1 MIETFITSFK
11 LRNAY
16 IVNSFIYSLKGL
28 PLINKLLP
36 DSLYEDKT
44 LKILGNIIFSVKEIV
59 GIFVWK
65 LLYVFIM
72 ILLMS
77 SMHEDNNWGNAFTHI
92 FVFLTMCGGII
103 NTEMFKPSKDKYYAM
118 ITMNMDAKRY
128 TLSNFYYS
136 LIKIIIGFTPFIMI
150 SGLVAEIPLS
160 ICMMMPIFVI
170 MVKLISSNIYIY
182 RYKKTKKIENG
193 ILEWIIALLFVVM
206 AYGLPFLRITI
217 NKTSF
222 IILFI
227 IAIILGIYSLLKLNN
242 CGLYRKIYKK
252 LLMPENICIDKKDN
266 VAVIKQNIANQI
278 EYDEKFI
285 SNKKGFSYFHD
296 LFVKRHKKILTE
308 ATRKQALVV
317 TVLFAILISVSLIIP
332 EKVEGLNNVPLT
344 YLPYFVFIMYTLNRG
359 TTLTQAMFMNCDH
372 SMLTYR
378 FYRTPKVILG
388 MFKERLKTLISVNL
402 LPAFVIAI
410 GLPVLLWAT
419 GGTDNPLNYVV
430 LFVSIISMSIFF
442 SVHYLV
448 MYYLL
453 QPYNINTELKS
464 ATYKTVQSIT
474 YIVCY
479 YMLQIKL
486 PTIAFGIVTIIF
498 SIVYCIVALILAYI
512 LAPKTFKIRV

>member
-11 LRNAY
+11 LRNSY
-16 IVNSFIYSLKGL
+16 TVNSFIYSLKGL

-44 LKILGNIIFSVKEIV
+44 LKILGNIIFSMKEIV
-59 GIFVWK
+59 SIFGWK
-65 LLYVFIM
+65 LLYVFFM
-72 ILLMS
+72 IFLMS
-77 SMHEDNNWGNAFTHI
+77 SMHENNWGNAFIHTFI
-92 FVFLTMCGGII
+92 CLTMCGGII
-103 NTEMFKPSKDKYYAM
+103 NTHMFKPSKDRYYAIM
-118 ITMNMDAKRY
+118 TMNIDAKKY
-128 TLSNFYYS
+128 TLSDLYYS
-136 LIKIIIGFTPFIMI
+136 LIKIIIGLTPFIVFF
-150 SGLVAEIPLS
+150 GLVAEIPLS
-160 ICMMMPIFVI
+160 IGVMMPIFVI
-170 MVKLISSNIYIY
+170 MVKLISSNCYIY

-193 ILEWIIALLFVVM
+193 ILEWIIALLFVAI
-206 AYGLPFLRITI
+206 AYGLPFLGITI

-222 IILFI
+222 IIVSI
-227 IAIILGIYSLLKLNN
+227 IAIIWGIYSLVKLNK
-242 CGLYRKIYKK
+242 CGLYRQIYKK
-252 LLMPENICIDKKDN
+252 LLMLDNIYIDKKDN
-266 VAVIKQNIANQI
+266 TKVIKQTIANQI
-278 EYDEKFI
+278 EYDENFI

-308 ATRKQALVV
+308 AAIKQTVV
-317 TVLFAILISVSLIIP
+317 ITILFTILITVSFVMP
-332 EKVEGLNNVPLT
+332 QAVEGLNSVPLT
-344 YLPYFVFIMYTLNRG
+344 YLPYFVFVMYTLNRG

-498 SIVYCIVALILAYI
+498 SIVYCIVALLLAYI

>member
-1 MIETFITSFK
+1 MIEAFITSFK

-16 IVNSFIYSLKGL
+16 MVNSFIYSLKGL
-28 PLINKLLP
+28 PLINKFLP

-44 LKILGNIIFSVKEIV
+44 LKIIGNIIFVLKEIV
-59 GIFVWK
+59 NIFMWK
-65 LLYVFIM
+65 LLYVFFM
-72 ILLMS
+72 IFLMS
-77 SMHEDNNWGNAFTHI
+77 SMHENNWSNAFIHT
-92 FVFLTMCGGII
+92 FVCLTMCGGIL
-103 NTEMFKPSKDKYYAM
+103 NTNVFKPSKDRYYAIM
-118 ITMNMDAKRY
+118 IMNMDAKKY
-128 TLSNFYYS
+128 TLSDLYYS
-136 LIKIIIGFTPFIMI
+136 LIKIIIGFTPFIVFFAK
-150 SGLVAEIPLS
+150 VAEVSLS
-160 ICMMMPIFVI
+160 ICIMMPIFVI
-170 MVKLISSNIYIY
+170 MIKLVASNIYIF
-182 RYKKTKKIENG
+182 RYKKTKKIENS
-193 ILEWIIALLFVVM
+193 ILEWIIVVLFFAM
-206 AYGLPFLRITI
+206 AYGLPFLGITV
-217 NKTSF
+217 NETCF
-222 IILFI
+222 IIIFI
-227 IAIILGIYSLLKLNN
+227 LSIFLGIYSLIKLNQ
-242 CGLYRKIYKK
+242 CELYRQIYKK
-252 LLMPENICIDKKDN
+252 LLLPENICVDKKDS
-266 VAVIKQNIANQI
+266 VVIKQTMENQI
-278 EYDEKFI
+278 EYDESFMSK
-285 SNKKGFSYFHD
+285 KKGFSYFHD
-296 LFVKRHKKILTE
+296 LFVRRHKKILTE

-402 LPAFVIAI
+402 LPALVIAV

-419 GGTDNPLNYVV
+419 GGTDNSLNYIV

-479 YMLQIKL
+479 YMLQIEL
-486 PTIAFGIVTIIF
+486 PTIAFGIITIVF
-498 SIVYCIVALILAYI
+498 SIVYSIVALILAYI